1 MAQIRIFDTTLRDGE
16 QAPGWSMNLE
26 EKLAMARMLEK
37 LRVDVI
43 EAGFP
48 ASSPGDF
55 ESVRR
60 VGAEI
65 QSAAVAGLAR
75 CHEGDIDRC
84 WEAVRVSQRPRIHVF
99 IATSPIHMTHKL
111 RMTPDQV
118 LKTAVAAV
126 SRAAGYTRDVEFSC
140 EDSTRSEW
148 PFLVEI
154 VQAVVEAGGAHPE
167 NPRTLRS
174 TGA

>member
-1 MAQIRIFDTTLRDGE
+1 MAHIRIFDTTLRDGE
-16 QAPGWSMNLE
+16 QAPGWSMNLD

-55 ESVRR
+55 EAVRR
-60 VGAEI
+60 VAEEIRGA
-65 QSAAVAGLAR
+65 QVAGLSR
-75 CHEGDIDRC
+75 CYDPDIDRC
-84 WEAVRVSQRPRIHVF
+84 WEAVQVASRPRIHVF

-118 LKTAVAAV
+118 LRTAVAAV
-126 SRAAGYTRDVEFSC
+126 QRAAGYTRDVEFSC
-140 EDSTRSEW
+140 EDATRSEW

-154 VQAVVEAGGAHPE
+154 VQAVVEAGGAPPDHSSP
-167 NPRTLRS
+167 LR
-174 TGA
+174 